1 MTMENILS
9 YIRRNWILL
18 AFGFSFLLWYVYL
31 SYSGNQLCDCEKT
44 EKYQEGNARSSSGG
58 RTFYRYYHK

>member
-1 MTMENILS
+1 MIMENILY
-9 YIRRNWILL
+9 YIKRNWILL
-18 AFGFSFLLWYVYL
+18 AFGLSFLLWYVYL

-44 EKYQEGNARSSSGG
+44 EKYQEGSSRTSSSG